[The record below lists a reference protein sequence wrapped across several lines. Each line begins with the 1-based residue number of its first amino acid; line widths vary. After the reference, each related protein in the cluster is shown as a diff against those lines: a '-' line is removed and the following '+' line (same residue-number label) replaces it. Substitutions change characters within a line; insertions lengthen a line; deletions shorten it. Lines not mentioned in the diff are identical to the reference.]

1 MALAKLLNSRYAGKK
16 LVTGFGTIEFD
27 EAGVAKVEEAAANAL
42 AKLKGFSV
50 QEDDSEEEMEET
62 PAEEDSDETEQESDV
77 EDAED
82 EDSED
87 YTEEE
92 LDKLTVPQLRKIANE
107 RGINTKDL
115 TKKSQL
121 IAAILE

>member
-62 PAEEDSDETEQESDV
+62 PAEEDFDETEQESDV

-107 RGINTKDL
+107 RDINTKDL